1 MGQGSGVA
9 MSCGVGFG
17 RGSKPTLLWM
27 WGRLVAVALIDPLA
41 WELPHA
47 VGTALKTNKKKPQAA
62 EKQKPG

>member
-1 MGQGSGVA
+1 

-17 RGSKPTLLWM
+17 RGSKPVLLWM

-47 VGTALKTNKKKPQAA
+47 AGTALKTNKKNLRL
-62 EKQKPG
+62 QKNKNLVESAQ